1 MWQSH
6 VPLQP
11 SSIAL
16 KGTKKAGRCNRMHL
30 PASFVLPDFL
40 PSYWLIL
47 ASSEVVLVHA
57 SVYSDRSTAGKCLA
71 VIFIPF
77 LQGMNRVGMEPYSEK

>member
-30 PASFVLPDFL
+30 PVSFVLPDFL
-40 PSYWLIL
+40 PSYWLEFL
-47 ASSEVVLVHA
+47 PPVKSSSYMLPFTAIEALPVNVL
-57 SVYSDRSTAGKCLA
+57 L
-71 VIFIPF
+71 
-77 LQGMNRVGMEPYSEK
+77 